1 MPEVHRPTF
10 RSQAHADPADGVT
23 ASGGRP
29 VVLQISALS
38 LDGRI
43 CESGSEFERW
53 ADPLVDEERDA
64 WMVDSLWRAGVHIM
78 GGTTFQDMSN
88 WWPTSTEVFA
98 DVMNSIP
105 KVGFSH
111 SLTRTTWADSR
122 IVDGDL
128 TQEILALKEDGEG
141 EIIAHGG
148 ATFAKALVAADLV
161 DEYRLIVYPFAAAR
175 GAALFEAVCPGRPL
189 QLHACTPFPSGC
201 VAMVYRRAG
210 RSVSTPADMDL
221 RRAATE
227 GTRGHQ

>member
-1 MPEVHRPTF
+1 MPDVHRTSSP
-10 RSQAHADPADGVT
+10 
-23 ASGGRP
+23 GGRP
-29 VVLQISALS
+29 LVLQISVLS

-53 ADPLVDEERDA
+53 ADPLVDEVRDA

-88 WWPTSTEVFA
+88 WWPTSTDVFA

-105 KVGFSH
+105 KIGFSH

-122 IVDGDL
+122 IVGGDL
-128 TQEILALKEDGEG
+128 TEEILALKADGEG

-148 ATFAKALVAADLV
+148 ATFAMALAAADLV
-161 DEYRLIVYPFAAAR
+161 DEYRLIVYPFAATH
-175 GAALFEAVCPGRPL
+175 GPELFEAVSPGRPL

-201 VAMVYRRAG
+201 VAMVYRRPC
-210 RSVSTPADMDL
+210 RSGDTPADMEV
-221 RRAATE
+221 RRTSTDEA
-227 GTRGHQ
+227 RRHQ